1 MSLINRNDTLLL
13 IIDVQDKLA
22 ATMNQRAKVISN
34 IQKLV
39 FTAEKLN
46 MPVIVTEQY
55 PKGLGKT
62 VPEII
67 ENLNKYEPIEKVTF
81 SCCKENKFINKLKE
95 VNKKNI
101 IICGMETHV
110 CVQQTSLE
118 LVELGFRVY
127 VIGDA
132 TCSRRKESWKF
143 SLHRIRASGAVV
155 TTAESVIFELLE
167 SSNQPEFKDILSI
180 VK

>member
-1 MSLINRNDTLLL
+1 MSLSRNDTLLL

-143 SLHRIRASGAVV
+143 SLHRIRAGGAVV

-180 VK
+180 LK